1 MTGIPADFT
10 AGREVR
16 YERLKRTVSKVTA
29 SPALG
34 RQLGR
39 LFRDRLPYYGGR
51 VATDHP
57 VVSDVMKS
65 MIFWRLYEAPEV
77 RFIRRYLPDDLDA
90 IDVGANI
97 GVTSFHLSRALRSGR
112 RLVAVEAHPTLPEL
126 IRANC
131 RLAAPGAD
139 VRVVHAAVVG
149 RSFPNPTVRFQLH
162 DNPHCSTV
170 ALPGGP
176 AADVVAVPAVT
187 VSALKEAN
195 DIGRFVLT
203 SDIEGGE
210 TAFIFDDPEALD
222 GCARMV
228 IELHDTSF
236 DGRPVTVQDLVRALV
251 DTHGFRIL
259 GQHRDTFALE
269 RR

>member
-1 MTGIPADFT
+1 MTGIPAGAT
-10 AGREVR
+10 AGRAVK

-29 SPALG
+29 SPTLG

-39 LFRDRLPYYGGR
+39 LFRDRLPYYGGCI
-51 VATDHP
+51 ATDHP
-57 VVSDVMKS
+57 GINDVMKS

-77 RFIRRYLPDDLDA
+77 RFIRRYLREDMDA

-112 RLVAVEAHPTLPEL
+112 RLVAVEANPALPEL

-139 VRVVHAAVVG
+139 VQVVHAAIVG
-149 RSFPNPTVRFQLH
+149 RSFPNPTVRFRLH

-170 ALPGGP
+170 AS
-176 AADVVAVPAVT
+176 ADVQAGNVVSVPAVT

-195 DIGRFVLT
+195 GIDRFALT

-210 TAFIFDDPEALD
+210 TAFIFDDPAALE
-222 GCARMV
+222 GCQRLV

-236 DGRPVTVQDLVRALV
+236 EGRPVTVQDLVHALV

-259 GQHRDTFALE
+259 GQHRATFAFE